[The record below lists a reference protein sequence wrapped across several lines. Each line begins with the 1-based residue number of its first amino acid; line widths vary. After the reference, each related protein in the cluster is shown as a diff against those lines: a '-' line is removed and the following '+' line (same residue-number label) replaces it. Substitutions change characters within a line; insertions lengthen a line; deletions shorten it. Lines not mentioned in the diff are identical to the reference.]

1 MTASGDEQPERQP
14 DHDDEDAHEEV
25 ETSLHRPLPARQDRR
40 AELEERRALAR
51 HVLAPLNEELG
62 RVGRETHFD
71 PLAMCLLDDLENR
84 SLVEVGLRED
94 HLVGPHLIEHE
105 RELCA

>member
-1 MTASGDEQPERQP
+1 MSSHSGSPITMTRMLTRRSKPRFTAHSHPVRTGGRSSKSGAPWP
-14 DHDDEDAHEEV
+14 G
-25 ETSLHRPLPARQDRR
+25 TYSPA
-40 AELEERRALAR
+40 
-51 HVLAPLNEELG
+51 LNEELG
-62 RVGRETHFD
+62 RIGRETHFD